1 MAEQSIKIK
10 IAGREYPL
18 KVNSQ
23 DHEEV
28 VRKAAEDINKITA
41 IYQDKFPGKSLVEI
55 LSFVALNV
63 CTSNITLNR
72 QIREIKSGEDSLA
85 KELDGYLANIE
96 KNSR

>member
-28 VRKAAEDINKITA
+28 VRKAAEDINKITS

-72 QIREIKSGEDSLA
+72 QIRDIKSGEESLA